1 MGRGS
6 TGLGII
12 PRKTVFLLLPLLNII
27 IIIRTTMKKD
37 VIFFTVL
44 CFRLLMSKFFFRP
57 VELLE
62 IKARGRFGAVW
73 KGQVWYS
80 VFVLDCL
87 FVWFFAFEII
97 SMFCM
102 RLQLHLPMCP
112 PPPDRFTN
120 KSASQVGKEMVAV
133 KIFPL
138 QDKQSWFAEQ
148 EIYNLPQVFYMIFG

>member
-1 MGRGS
+1 
-6 TGLGII
+6 
-12 PRKTVFLLLPLLNII
+12 
-27 IIIRTTMKKD
+27 
-37 VIFFTVL
+37 
-44 CFRLLMSKFFFRP
+44 MSKFFSRP

-80 VFVLDCL
+80 VFVD
-87 FVWFFAFEII
+87 
-97 SMFCM
+97 
-102 RLQLHLPMCP
+102 LQK
-112 PPPDRFTN
+112 RKIFTN
-120 KSASQVGKEMVAV
+120 KPAIQVGKEMVAV